1 MGGYGDTIRE
11 EVSDRLGRELPDS
24 VWRRAFAGSEKKLR
38 HIVTMYGNA
47 GGARDTTD
55 YMAQIVIETIRA
67 QALADYTAAAYEI
80 GQRAKRE
87 ETGPKAGPQGHTP
100 ILTHNGP
107 ESQGFFTDRRTH
119 THETGTFALG

>member
-1 MGGYGDTIRE
+1 MGGYEETIRE

-24 VWRRAFAGSEKKLR
+24 VWRRAFAGAEKKLR

-80 GQRAKRE
+80 GQRAK
-87 ETGPKAGPQGHTP
+87 G
-100 ILTHNGP
+100 
-107 ESQGFFTDRRTH
+107 RRPARKPAPRDTRL
-119 THETGTFALG
+119 F